1 MSVGASL
8 VEERPGNGPLCAV
21 RDLQKRYGG
30 VHALKGVSLE
40 FAPGEVHAIVGENGA
55 GKSTLMKILA
65 GVERPDEGVVE
76 VGGKACSFSSVAD
89 ANAAGVA
96 IVFQELS
103 LYPDVDILAN
113 LFARRE
119 PRRAGVVRRREMR
132 RLAAPALKRVGLDVD
147 VDTRV
152 ERLRL
157 DERQLLEVAK
167 VLLVDARVVIFDE
180 PTSALTTT
188 ETQRLF
194 GVIRALRDTGA
205 AVLFVSH
212 RLEEVFAIADQIS
225 VIRDG
230 RQVATSRRADTD
242 MSKVVEHM
250 IGRRQADLP
259 TRPTRTH
266 QSPESLSVSGLT
278 LSGFFADVSFE
289 VQRGEVVGLAGLE
302 DAGIRPLM
310 RTIFGVNSPSGRM
323 SLPGRDRGASSP
335 TAAVQAGVAYVPSDR
350 RIGGLAL
357 DQSITENVCQ
367 VTAGVTHQFGAVLS
381 PRAMRHAAEQQCEQ
395 FSIKTASLDTAVG
408 RLSGGN
414 QQKVVLA
421 KWMAA
426 NPIVVL
432 LDDPTRGVDIGAK
445 LEIYEHIR
453 RLARDGCA
461 VLFYSSELAEYEYT
475 CQRVVVMR
483 RGHVISELVADDVTE
498 SRLLHEIN
506 TETRALT
513 PA

>member
-1 MSVGASL
+1 MPIDAAH

-21 RDLQKRYGG
+21 RDLRKRYGG

-76 VGGKACSFSSVAD
+76 VDGHSCSFSSVAD

-113 LFARRE
+113 LFVRRE
-119 PRRAGVVRRREMR
+119 PRRAGMVRRREMR
-132 RLAAPALKRVGLDVD
+132 RLAEPALTRVGLSVD

-152 ERLRL
+152 EKLRL
-157 DERQLLEVAK
+157 DERQLLEIAK

-180 PTSALTTT
+180 PTSALTAT
-188 ETQRLF
+188 ETERLF
-194 GVIRALRDTGA
+194 TVIRGLRETGA

-230 RQVATSRRADTD
+230 RQVATTRRADTN
-242 MSKVVEHM
+242 MSQVVEHM

-259 TRPTRTH
+259 SRPRRRH
-266 QSPESLSVSGLT
+266 QSPEALSISGLT
-278 LSGFFADVSFE
+278 LPGYFADVSFE
-289 VQRGEVVGLAGLE
+289 VARGEVVGLAGLE

-310 RTIFGVNSPSGRM
+310 RTIFGVNSPSGEM
-323 SLPGRDRGASSP
+323 SLPGHTRGASSP
-335 TAAVQAGVAYVPSDR
+335 TAAVHAGVAYVPSDR
-350 RIGGLAL
+350 RVGGLAL
-357 DQSITENVCQ
+357 EQSITENLCQ

-381 PRAMRHAAEQQCEQ
+381 RRAMRRAAAAQCAQ
-395 FSIKTASLDTAVG
+395 FGIKPASLDSAVG

-426 NPIVVL
+426 EPIVVL

-453 RLARDGCA
+453 KLADGGCA

-475 CQRVVVMR
+475 CQRALVMR
-483 RGHVISELVADDVTE
+483 RGKVTSELVADDVTE

-506 TETRALT
+506 RDTRAPI